1 MNSWNDNN
9 SGEFIISSGSQCP
22 IEMPESRLLHR
33 VNWGN
38 WVAVAWEPMSD
49 KGNGLGWC
57 EGIEVKKFHQRCHGD
72 SEL

>member
-1 MNSWNDNN
+1 MS

-22 IEMPESRLLHR
+22 IEMTESRLLHR

-38 WVAVAWEPMSD
+38 WIAVAWEPMTD

-57 EGIEVKKFHQRCHGD
+57 EGIEVKNFVKVVMETQAVSMVLF
-72 SEL
+72 